1 MTSCSHYDNMLIERG
16 EKVHMRFGDSHE
28 PLKNMNDNCYSS
40 KYLLQQVKETC
51 KGLLLKKY
59 TFESNMK

>member
-1 MTSCSHYDNMLIERG
+1 
-16 EKVHMRFGDSHE
+16 MRFGDSHE
-28 PLKNMNDNCYSS
+28 PLKNINDNCYSS